1 MSMNKYL
8 KLIRIKQWI
17 KKGVVFIPLVFSLS
31 FKDSAL
37 ILNSFLAFLAFSFC
51 ASGVYIRNDLA
62 DVLKDRNHPKKK
74 FRPIPSG
81 EIKMHTAHFLSV
93 AMFLLS
99 FITLYM
105 LNIKCLLIMCL
116 YILINYFYTK
126 HLKQIPILDI
136 GCIASGFILRVLIGC
151 FAISVTPSAYLI
163 LATFFAST
171 FFGFYKRM
179 LEINLKTDNT
189 REVLSKY
196 NKNILENYILVS
208 GSLFIAFYTFY
219 TLNRQL
225 NDDMHSEYLY
235 LSVFPLIYM
244 AFRLIFLMHK
254 DNKNDDPS
262 ELFYSDRHI
271 QLSAI
276 IYIGIVI
283 VLVA

>member
-1 MSMNKYL
+1 MN
-8 KLIRIKQWI
+8 
-17 KKGVVFIPLVFSLS
+17 
-31 FKDSAL
+31 
-37 ILNSFLAFLAFSFC
+37 
-51 ASGVYIRNDLA
+51 
-62 DVLKDRNHPKKK
+62 VLW
-74 FRPIPSG
+74 
-81 EIKMHTAHFLSV
+81 V
-93 AMFLLS
+93 W
-99 FITLYM
+99 
-105 LNIKCLLIMCL
+105 L
-116 YILINYFYTK
+116 YI
-126 HLKQIPILDI
+126 
-136 GCIASGFILRVLIGC
+136 SLRTLTN
-151 FAISVTPSAYLI
+151 F
-163 LATFFAST
+163 
-171 FFGFYKRM
+171 
-179 LEINLKTDNT
+179 
-189 REVLSKY
+189 VLSKY

-283 VLVA
+283 VLVAWHTVVYFSDEW